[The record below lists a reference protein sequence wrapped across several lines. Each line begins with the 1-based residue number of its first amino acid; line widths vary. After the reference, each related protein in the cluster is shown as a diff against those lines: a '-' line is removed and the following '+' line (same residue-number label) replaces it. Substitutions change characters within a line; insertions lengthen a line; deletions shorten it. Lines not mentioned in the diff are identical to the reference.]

1 MSAPLPHVGMMTLK
15 EAAQALGAKGA
26 FAPFPF
32 QRVCTDSRNL
42 MEGDLF
48 IALRGNNFDGHD
60 FVTQAL
66 ALGAVGAVVESGFA
80 KSASNT
86 GAASTVGGAGMLD
99 ATRLI
104 PAVNTADALSTLAH
118 YWRMKM
124 APHVVAVTGSNG
136 KTTVKEMLAAILN
149 AALMDAAAVLGSDP
163 KSNEFKS
170 TGPNAQ
176 VLATEGNLNNTLGLP
191 MTLLRLRADHR
202 LAVVEMGMNHR
213 GEILNMTQ
221 VARPDVALITNVH
234 RAHIGLLGGLED
246 VARAKAEIFAGLS
259 NKGVAVIPADEPM
272 TPLLRECAGPHRIV
286 EFALYTNEAI
296 QDQTPNGGRTAPAVL
311 TTDRAGATL
320 VWGVSRGEMLDIH
333 LANTIITVRLNVLGQ
348 HNQRNA
354 VAAAAAA
361 SAMGVKPNAIRQGLE
376 SFKGVPHRME
386 AKFSARGAMV
396 IDDTYNANPDS
407 VIAAIAVLAARNGRR
422 ILVLGDLGELGDA
435 AVEMHAE
442 IGRAARA
449 AHIDDCY
456 TLGQLT
462 AQTDQAFG
470 SDARH
475 FETVTE
481 LVATLGP
488 QLNAEATVLVKGSR
502 AMRMER
508 VVEGLV

>member
-1 MSAPLPHVGMMTLK
+1 MSTPLSQVGMMTLK
-15 EAAQALGAKGA
+15 ETAQALGVKGLY
-26 FAPFPF
+26 APLPF
-32 QRVCTDSRNL
+32 QRVCTDSRNI
-42 MEGDLF
+42 MQGDLF
-48 IALRGNNFDGHD
+48 IALCGEHFDGHD
-60 FVTQAL
+60 FVAQAL
-66 ALGAVGAVVESGFA
+66 AHGAVGAVVESTFA
-80 KSASNT
+80 KRASDMGSAST
-86 GAASTVGGAGMLD
+86 LD
-99 ATRLI
+99 VTRLI
-104 PAVNTADALSTLAH
+104 PVTQTADALSTLAH
-118 YWRMKM
+118 YWRMKI
-124 APHVVAVTGSNG
+124 APKVIAVTGSNG

-149 AALMDAAAVLGSDP
+149 AALVNTP
-163 KSNEFKS
+163 K
-170 TGPNAQ
+170 AQ

-191 MTLLRLRADHR
+191 MTLLRLRVDHR

-234 RAHIGLLGGLED
+234 RAHIGLLGSIEE

-272 TPLLRECAGPHRIV
+272 TSLLRDCAGSHPIV
-286 EFALYTNEAI
+286 EFAHYASEAI
-296 QDQTPNGGRTAPAVL
+296 WGQTPNGGLGGL
-311 TTDRAGATL
+311 TPTDPTTTPT
-320 VWGVSRGEMLDIH
+320 VYGVARGEMLDIH
-333 LANTIITVRLNVLGQ
+333 LADTLVTVRLSVLGQ

-361 SAMGVKPNAIRQGLE
+361 RAVGVEPEAIRQGLE
-376 SFKGVPHRME
+376 IFKGVPHRME

-435 AVEMHAE
+435 AVELHAE
-442 IGRAARA
+442 VGRAARA

-456 TLGQLT
+456 TLGRLT

-481 LVATLGP
+481 LVATLEP

>member
-1 MSAPLPHVGMMTLK
+1 MSAPLPQVGMMTLK
-15 EAAQALGAKGA
+15 EAAQVLGVKGSY
-26 FAPFPF
+26 APSPF
-32 QRVCTDSRNL
+32 QRVCTDSRSL

-48 IALRGNNFDGHD
+48 IALRGEHFDGHD
-60 FVTQAL
+60 FVAQAL

-80 KSASNT
+80 KRASDM
-86 GAASTVGGAGMLD
+86 GGARSLD
-99 ATRLI
+99 TTRLI
-104 PAVNTADALSTLAH
+104 PVTHTADSLSALAH
-118 YWRMKM
+118 YWRMKI
-124 APHVVAVTGSNG
+124 APKVIAVTGSNG

-149 AALMDAAAVLGSDP
+149 FP
-163 KSNEFKS
+163 K
-170 TGPNAQ
+170 PQA
-176 VLATEGNLNNTLGLP
+176 LATEGNLNNTLGLP

-234 RAHIGLLGGLED
+234 RAHIGLLGSIEE
-246 VARAKAEIFAGLS
+246 VARAKGEIFAGLPA
-259 NKGVAVIPADEPM
+259 KGVAVIPADEPM
-272 TPLLRECAGPHRIV
+272 TPLLRECVGSHPVV
-286 EFALYTNEAI
+286 EFAHYASEVI
-296 QDQTPNGGRTAPAVL
+296 WGQTPNGGLGGL
-311 TTDRAGATL
+311 TPKDPTTTPT
-320 VWGVSRGEMLDIH
+320 VYGVSRGEMLDIH
-333 LANTIITVRLNVLGQ
+333 LTNILITVRLSVLGQ

-361 SAMGVKPNAIRQGLE
+361 SAMGVQPESIRQGLE

-407 VIAAIAVLAARNGRR
+407 VIAAIAVLAARKGRR

-435 AVEMHAE
+435 AVELHAE
-442 IGRAARA
+442 VGRAARA

-456 TLGQLT
+456 TLGRLT
-462 AQTDQAFG
+462 AQTDRAFG

-475 FETVTE
+475 FETVTD
-481 LVATLGP
+481 LVATLEP